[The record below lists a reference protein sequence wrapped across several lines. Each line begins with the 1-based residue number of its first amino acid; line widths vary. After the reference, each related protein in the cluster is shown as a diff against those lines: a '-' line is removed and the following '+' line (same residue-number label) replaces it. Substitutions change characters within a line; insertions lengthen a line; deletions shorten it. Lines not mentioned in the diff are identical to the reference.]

1 MNDEKKEEPKQVGLM
16 ILSCVVVVILIANI
30 ILAAL
35 GRISIR
41 LFWMVIIVGA
51 ILAYYGIPYLRK
63 K

>member
-1 MNDEKKEEPKQVGLM
+1 MNVGEEKPKQVGLM
-16 ILSCVVVVILIANI
+16 VMSGAVAVILIANI

-41 LFWMVIIVGA
+41 LFWVIIIIGA
-51 ILAYYGIPYLRK
+51 ILAYYAVPYLK